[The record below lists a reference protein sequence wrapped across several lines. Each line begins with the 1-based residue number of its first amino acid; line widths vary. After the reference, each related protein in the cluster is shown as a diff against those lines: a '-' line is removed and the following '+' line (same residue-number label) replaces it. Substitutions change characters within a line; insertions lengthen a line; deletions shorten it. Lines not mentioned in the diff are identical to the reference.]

1 LWRAET
7 GMSQAA
13 AATLSSCDFRTA
25 DKEFTPVVEATV
37 VVALVEVKDA
47 VRGRRIGVPFPAA

>member
-1 LWRAET
+1 
-7 GMSQAA
+7 MSQAA
-13 AATLSSCDFRTA
+13 ARTAAAALSSRDFRTA

-47 VRGRRIGVPFPAA
+47 VRGRRIGVLFPAA